1 MILNLPFVVDLNNL
15 RARRQEI
22 VDRSN
27 RRENDNRVDYNYQV
41 GNWVLVIADSYR
53 TTSKLDIRFEGP
65 FQITQVHVF
74 NGTVTICR
82 RPGILER
89 VNIRRIRPYRR

>member
-1 MILNLPFVVDLNNL
+1 MNNL
-15 RARRQEI
+15 RARRQEK

-27 RRENDNRVDYNYQV
+27 QRENDNQIDYNYQV

-53 TTSKLDIRFEGP
+53 TTSKLHIH
-65 FQITQVHVF
+65 VHV

>member
-1 MILNLPFVVDLNNL
+1 MNASPGALAFQRNMILNLPFVVDLNNL

-27 RRENDNRVDYNYQV
+27 RRENDNRIDYNYQV
-41 GNWVLVIADSYR
+41 GNWVLVIAG
-53 TTSKLDIRFEGP
+53 KLDIRFEGP
-65 FQITQVHVF
+65 FQITQIHV
-74 NGTVTICR
+74 NGTVTIRC

-89 VNIRRIRPYRR
+89 VNTL